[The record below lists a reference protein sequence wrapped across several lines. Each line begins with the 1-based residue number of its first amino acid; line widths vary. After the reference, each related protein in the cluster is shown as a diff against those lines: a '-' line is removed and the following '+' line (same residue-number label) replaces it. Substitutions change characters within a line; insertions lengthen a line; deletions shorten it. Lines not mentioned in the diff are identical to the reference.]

1 MYDGPLR
8 PKMNHMMFLLQQP
21 LAAVRDEDAM
31 RAGSRIRPLPRIP
44 QRVALLGRLRSRR
57 DARSRIRTAHA

>member
-1 MYDGPLR
+1 MCGDPLSS
-8 PKMNHMMFLLQQP
+8 KMDHMMFLLQQP

-57 DARSRIRTAHA
+57 DARSKFRTAHA

>member
-1 MYDGPLR
+1 MWSDPLSS
-8 PKMNHMMFLLQQP
+8 KMLSMLFLLQQP

-31 RAGSRIRPLPRIP
+31 RAGLRNRPQPRIP
-44 QRVALLGRLRSRR
+44 QRAALLGRLRSRR